1 MSVYAPTLTYAE
13 TTEGQMTLTPNHPEN
28 NVSSFLRSAT
38 SCGEFGGGGGASSR
52 SPRYA
57 KSTNRRR
64 HRLDDDDEDEDEYGD
79 DDDDDDSSAAS
90 GNSFDDAR
98 YDRRGSRSRH
108 STVMADETR
117 EGAPTSDSYCHPRG
131 SPRNPRGGEQDF
143 DTDPTELFAA
153 IHSRS
158 WKKAQSSV
166 RRDPDQASI
175 WIYRLDDEQNKK
187 TNGSDTPND
196 DDNADNA
203 DNAAAIEPQ
212 RPIKW
217 RTLPLHAAVL
227 FRAPPKLLR
236 ALLKANPL
244 AACHRDDRNML
255 PLHLAIKTGTNKA
268 TVRTLL
274 DAYPQALDERDDQGL
289 LPLDLAKT
297 STSPYRRA
305 YLNAWT
311 EYYYKLHR
319 ECDFDTNP
327 TELYQYLMDREW
339 EKTSSSKQSKDD
351 NGGGKD
357 GKAKGKGSRRDISKV
372 LTQAD
377 AATWVSR
384 REPRTDENGSGE
396 MRWRML
402 PLHASILFQAPDSI
416 IMAILNAHLE
426 AAQGADDSGM
436 LPVHVA
442 LAKRCS
448 ETVLNALLR
457 AYPQSMTVQDGRG
470 NLPIDVAR
478 KSKSLHREAYIEA
491 LERNVAFY
499 MLEEEC
505 DFDANPTSLYLSIE
519 DGNWD
524 VAEHLARNC
533 PEEVRTWVSKREMI
547 KSKKKKTTTKPQ
559 TQTKKDG
566 KDKKSDEEDEDEPA
580 GHKETKVKW
589 RMLPLHAALLFTAP
603 TDTIRALVQSYP
615 DGCSCKCSP
624 EKMLPAHIAIKN
636 ELPVEVVEL
645 LLMYYPDCLID
656 ADVKGRTVF
665 TLTETSKNPG
675 LRAGYMGALDRG
687 PMYWKRLREAQ
698 EQGGYESVGD
708 EDYDAGGGAG
718 ISGIGTN
725 LTSTALASH
734 DYAEYGEEDLAT
746 PIDMKARVQSNV
758 RAARAM
764 DENGILLPPTL
775 TPGRVAAVGASAAAA
790 LAAANYIH
798 QQQMKGSHVQPQQQP
813 EYYTTSPTQGI
824 HGGDCSDE
832 ANFPGK
838 KEQGTISQYLSRSLS
853 NISPSKKRKDSKF
866 IGKELVGVP
875 QGSFDVSKIKTR
887 AASPPPHA
895 RKGVYPSGSAAKNR
909 SSSAKRLRQKVSK
922 VLRSA
927 SRSKS
932 RQRSEVERDTALH
945 AAPTYSEQRAMTP
958 SNQFAAPTNG
968 YAQQQHQ
975 ARSGGNGVPLMTGI
989 VAAGVAATSITG
1001 GGAVMAQQNLQNPQ
1015 LTAQQQVQAA
1025 RASAE
1030 GGAMAPTPTR
1040 NGVIAPESI
1049 NVGQPDEIQNV
1060 VSDLTDPY
1068 KPKVAPESILKPQKR
1083 GLGYSPSADANEDA
1097 AEGPAEAPVYNGT
1110 PATEDIEDRPI
1121 VSPGAMLAKQEQKE
1135 MAAPATHRLVMKSG
1149 LKGSKGAAGGMA
1161 RQRFST
1167 PSRSSRKKDQ
1177 AAIEREAAQYAATA
1191 RNRSAVSGTSAGV
1204 LRSGLK
1210 DKKKANK
1217 KNRDSSQDETPKT
1230 RGNGKYSSRM
1240 AAANQKGARLNTVST
1255 LTGNPSMVS
1264 RDTLQ
1269 DVQQTMNLLNPNAGT
1284 NGMATNADLLS
1295 RIGPVGYPSSYQT
1308 GPVRDLSTAQ
1318 SMDSTG
1324 SSITGSTRTARGVN
1338 RLEQAVDDV
1347 VDAMGEAIFDSKLM
1361 NGIASML
1368 GGNEK
1373 SHKKADDETATYAS
1387 SFHLNEIGPQ
1397 KR

>member
-1 MSVYAPTLTYAE
+1 MSMMYAPSLTYAE
-13 TTEGQMTLTPNHPEN
+13 TAEGQMTLTPHHPEN

-38 SCGEFGGGGGASSR
+38 SCGEFGGGGASSR
-52 SPRYA
+52 SPRYG
-57 KSTNRRR
+57 KSSSRRR
-64 HRLDDDDEDEDEYGD
+64 HRLDDDEEEDEDGEYGD
-79 DDDDDDSSAAS
+79 DDGDSSAAS

-108 STVMADETR
+108 STLMADETR
-117 EGAPTSDSYCHPRG
+117 EGAAPTSDSYYTHQH
-131 SPRNPRGGEQDF
+131 SPRTPRGGEQDF

-175 WIYRLDDEQNKK
+175 WIYRLDDEQIKK
-187 TNGSDTPND
+187 ADIDNAND
-196 DDNADNA
+196 DDNAI
-203 DNAAAIEPQ
+203 AAAIEPQ

-255 PLHLAIKTGTNKA
+255 PLHLAIKTGTSKA

-274 DAYPQALDERDDQGL
+274 EAYPQALDERDDQGL

-305 YLNAWT
+305 YLNACT
-311 EYYYKLHR
+311 EYYYKWKR

-327 TELYQYLMDREW
+327 TELYSYLMNGEW
-339 EKTSSSKQSKDD
+339 EEKSSSKNKDD
-351 NGGGKD
+351 SGGKD
-357 GKAKGKGSRRDISKV
+357 GKAKGKGGSGRDISKV
-372 LTQAD
+372 LTTAD

-384 REPRTDENGSGE
+384 REPRTEENGSGE
-396 MRWRML
+396 LRWRML

-416 IMAILNAHLE
+416 IAAILKAHPE
-426 AAQGADDSGM
+426 AARGADDSGM

-457 AYPQSMTVQDGRG
+457 AYPQSMTARDGRG

-478 KSKSLHREAYIEA
+478 KSKSVHREAYIEA

-499 MLEEEC
+499 MLQEEC

-533 PEEVRTWVSKREMI
+533 PEEARTWVAKREEI
-547 KSKKKKTTTKPQ
+547 KSKKKKAQKGTGENKGAAEE
-559 TQTKKDG
+559 G
-566 KDKKSDEEDEDEPA
+566 KDNDESTSPKD
-580 GHKETKVKW
+580 TKVKW
-589 RMLPLHAALLFTAP
+589 RMLPLHAAILFKAP
-603 TDTIRALVQSYP
+603 TETIRALVQSYP

-624 EKMLPAHIAIKN
+624 EKMLPVHVAIKN

-645 LLMYYPDCLID
+645 MLMYYPDCLID

-665 TLTETSKNPG
+665 TLAETSKNPG

-718 ISGIGTN
+718 IGGIGTN

-734 DYAEYGEEDLAT
+734 DHAEYGEEDLAI
-746 PIDMKARVQSNV
+746 PIEMKARAQSNV
-758 RAARAM
+758 RAARAL

-775 TPGRVAAVGASAAAA
+775 SPGRAAATGASAAAA

-798 QQQMKGSHVQPQQQP
+798 QQQMKGSHVHPQQQP
-813 EYYTTSPTQGI
+813 EYYTTSPTQGSR
-824 HGGDCSDE
+824 GGDCSDE

-838 KEQGTISQYLSRSLS
+838 KEQGAISQYLSRSLS

-887 AASPPPHA
+887 AASPPPQA
-895 RKGVYPSGSAAKNR
+895 RNGGFSSGGAAKNR

-932 RQRSEVERDTALH
+932 RQRSEVERDTTIY

-958 SNQFAAPTNG
+958 SNQFAAPANG
-968 YAQQQHQ
+968 SAQHQ
-975 ARSGGNGVPLMTGI
+975 HPARPGVNGMPLKAGS
-989 VAAGVAATSITG
+989 VAAGVAATATV
-1001 GGAVMAQQNLQNPQ
+1001 GGAAAMVQQNLQNPH
-1015 LTAQQQVQAA
+1015 LATQQQVQAA
-1025 RASAE
+1025 RAGAE
-1030 GGAMAPTPTR
+1030 GGAIAPAPTR

-1068 KPKVAPESILKPQKR
+1068 KPRVAPESILKPQKR
-1083 GLGYSPSADANEDA
+1083 GLGCSPSADANEAA
-1097 AEGPAEAPVYNGT
+1097 AEGPTEAPVYNGT
-1110 PATEDIEDRPI
+1110 PAAEATEDRPF

-1135 MAAPATHRLVMKSG
+1135 MAAPSTHRLVMKSG
-1149 LKGSKGAAGGMA
+1149 LKASKGTAGGMA
-1161 RQRFST
+1161 RQRSTT
-1167 PSRSSRKKDQ
+1167 PSRSNGRKDQ

-1210 DKKKANK
+1210 DKKKAKK
-1217 KNRDSSQDETPKT
+1217 KNRGSSQDETPKPH
-1230 RGNGKYSSRM
+1230 GNGKYSSRM
-1240 AAANQKGARLNTVST
+1240 AAANQKGARLNTGST

-1295 RIGPVGYPSSYQT
+1295 RIGPTGYPSAYQNE
-1308 GPVRDLSTAQ
+1308 PIRDLSMAQ

-1324 SSITGSTRTARGVN
+1324 SSITGSTRTAREVN

-1368 GGNEK
+1368 GGKEK
-1373 SHKKADDETATYAS
+1373 SQKKADDDTATYAS